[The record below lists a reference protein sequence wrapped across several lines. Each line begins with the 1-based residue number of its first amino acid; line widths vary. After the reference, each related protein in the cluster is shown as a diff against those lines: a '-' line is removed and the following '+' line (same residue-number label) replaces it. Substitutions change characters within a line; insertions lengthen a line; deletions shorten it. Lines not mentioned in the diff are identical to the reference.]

1 METRNNTHGKRIRS
15 LLETATKTTAVIAPF
30 IKVSALQ
37 SLINAI
43 PSNVHIR
50 CVTRWHPHDVAAG
63 VSDPE
68 ILNILQNRGNFSLS
82 LVDRLHAKIYIADD
96 KCLAG
101 SSNVTLAGLGEG
113 HDNSNNIEVLIE
125 TSVNDTSIVETL
137 EKINA
142 FEREATSIMATTV
155 RQLAEALPPT
165 EVPEKPWYP
174 LSRIPEQ
181 AFQFYTEIPI
191 KHVKASEHNLI
202 ADLARANIQPGLDEK
217 TFRDEICSLL
227 ADMPTAKFLLETP
240 EDVTLRQADIQPQLA
255 LIANNE
261 FSADDLWISFVN
273 WMSYF
278 FSDRLIKQEITEVA
292 LRSAKAL

>member
-1 METRNNTHGKRIRS
+1 MKTNNNTHGDRIRS
-15 LLETATKTTAVIAPF
+15 LLATATKTTAVIAPF

-37 SLINAI
+37 SLVKAI
-43 PSNVHIR
+43 PNNIHIR

-82 LVDRLHAKIYIADD
+82 LVDQLHAKIYIADD
-96 KCLAG
+96 RCLAG

-125 TSVNDTSIVETL
+125 TSVNDASIAETL
-137 EKINA
+137 KKISA
-142 FEREATSIMATTV
+142 VEREATSIMANTV
-155 RQLAEALPPT
+155 RQLAEALPSI
-165 EVPEKPWYP
+165 EAPEKPWYP
-174 LSRIPEQ
+174 VSRIPEQ

-191 KHVKASEHNLI
+191 KHVKASERNLI
-202 ADLARANIQPGLDEK
+202 ADLARANIQPGLDKK
-217 TFRDEICSLL
+217 TFRNEICSLL
-227 ADMPTAKFLLETP
+227 THMPTAKFLLETN
-240 EDVTLRQADIQPQLA
+240 EDVTLRQTDIQPQLA
-255 LIANNE
+255 LMANNE
-261 FSADDLWISFVN
+261 FSADDLWTSFVN

-292 LRSAKAL
+292 LRRAKVL